1 MNSQLYISTIS
12 PYHAQVCPEGPLNRP
27 ASNLY
32 REISRNLQPPA
43 QGLHTSFA
51 IEVVKYIQHFH
62 RFDYKP
68 FLGAPASFSLIIDIH
83 PENSFEEP
91 GFSLTYTF
99 PDQLPKYYVRWNY
112 LPCVIPHFLHQA
124 LISCAQLSD
133 LPIHHLVQ
141 EVTNWWGH
149 LLLSQLVLTQH
160 LHLSIQNPYLPHHLQ
175 SPLTHTQHPR
185 PPSDPLE
192 SPDEYI
198 QALPL
203 TSSSSAT
210 KSLTSAPNDSPV
222 LTNSSSSLRSMPITS

>member
-12 PYHAQVCPEGPLNRP
+12 PYYAQVCLEGPLNCP
-27 ASNLY
+27 SSDLY

-43 QGLHTSFA
+43 QGLHSSFA

-68 FLGAPASFSLIIDIH
+68 YLGAPASFSLIIDIH

-91 GFSLTYTF
+91 GFSLAYTF

-124 LISCAQLSD
+124 LISRAQLSD

-160 LHLSIQNPYLPHHLQ
+160 LRLSLQNPYLPHHIQ
-175 SPLTHTQHPR
+175 SPLTRTHHPR

-192 SPDEYI
+192 SPDEYV

-203 TSSSSAT
+203 TRAHQRLKPCYSDYPPRTAVT
-210 KSLTSAPNDSPV
+210 PMDW
-222 LTNSSSSLRSMPITS
+222 

>member
-12 PYHAQVCPEGPLNRP
+12 PYYAQVCPEGPLNHP
-27 ASNLY
+27 TSDLY
-32 REISRNLQPPA
+32 REISKNLQPPA
-43 QGLHTSFA
+43 QSLHSSFT
-51 IEVVKYIQHFH
+51 IEVIKYIQHFH
-62 RFDYKP
+62 HFNYKP
-68 FLGAPASFSLIIDIH
+68 YLGAPPIFSLIVDTH

-91 GFSLTYTF
+91 GFSLAYTF

-124 LISCAQLSD
+124 LISQAQLSD

-160 LHLSIQNPYLPHHLQ
+160 LQLSIQSPYLPQQLH
-175 SPLTHTQHPR
+175 SPLTHTTHPR

-192 SPDEYI
+192 SPEEYV

-203 TSSSSAT
+203 TRSLLQISSSVVGSRT
-210 KSLTSAPNDSPV
+210 F
-222 LTNSSSSLRSMPITS
+222 SSLPASNRGP